1 MAEEHLDYS
10 LFSLLIASTLNTSL
24 KKLKIQ
30 PNASSVEL
38 DVDVV
43 LSDLVTLTEDYLQS
57 FEIANCQ
64 KTLLRKVNFI
74 KILQERKFNEF
85 VSISGKNLIIDTT
98 QYDSKMSKLVLAA
111 TAEYSNVLVKNVNDL
126 SKLWQ
131 NSQVIREEFEAR
143 KARANALEE
152 QMVQSDN
159 VDKDVPTSGDVGK
172 DTGSEAVVASGDHP
186 ESDQGIP
193 DPEAAVDVENNI
205 EIKDV
210 SGGVNMEDVEPEEAD
225 PDVMDQG
232 IDTEAKAEEDDE
244 EDEERDHD
252 TVVKEINQSQ
262 KAEKDA
268 EEEEEEEVEEKKDDA
283 ESISN
288 VKVENEDESVE
299 EDEVKGEEEKANND
313 EDEDEDEEDE
323 DVEEHHDDEGNSGP
337 ITRKHSLTLDE
348 PRTRKRSSSPSST
361 MQHKRFQH
369 IAINLINSIQAHRF
383 SSPFLQPVNA
393 KDAPEYSKIIYEP
406 KDLKNILKSIK
417 SKRNPPEY
425 QSIEQLE
432 RDIMLMFANC
442 IMYNKSDTDLVELTK
457 SMKNDV
463 NNIFKLF
470 KDAESDTR

>member
-10 LFSLLIASTLNTSL
+10 LFLLLIASTLNSSL
-24 KKLKIQ
+24 KRLKI
-30 PNASSVEL
+30 PSSSGSVEL

-43 LSDLVTLTEDYLQS
+43 LGDLVTLTEDYLQS

-64 KTLLRKVNFI
+64 KTLLRKANFI

-85 VSISGKNLIIDTT
+85 VLISGKNLIIDTT

-111 TAEYSNVLVKNVNDL
+111 TAEYLNVLVKNVNDL

-131 NSQVIREEFEAR
+131 NSLVLKEEFEAR
-143 KARANALEE
+143 KAKADALEE
-152 QMVQSDN
+152 QMAQSDN
-159 VDKDVPTSGDVGK
+159 VDKDVPTSSEVSK
-172 DTGSEAVVASGDHP
+172 DIDSERGVVSEGQP
-186 ESDQGIP
+186 ESEKGAL
-193 DPEAAVDVENNI
+193 DPEAAVDVESNI
-205 EIKDV
+205 ESEEV

-225 PDVMDQG
+225 PDIVDQEV
-232 IDTEAKAEEDDE
+232 DAEAKADGDDEEEQDIIEQDKEKTQDGEINAEEEEQEEEEVDEKVGAEPSNVKAEEEEDSVEEDNINSDEEKENNDDEEEDDE
-244 EDEERDHD
+244 D
-252 TVVKEINQSQ
+252 
-262 KAEKDA
+262 
-268 EEEEEEEVEEKKDDA
+268 
-283 ESISN
+283 
-288 VKVENEDESVE
+288 
-299 EDEVKGEEEKANND
+299 
-313 EDEDEDEEDE
+313 DE
-323 DVEEHHDDEGNSGP
+323 DVEGNHDEEGNDKP
-337 ITRKHSLTLDE
+337 KTRKHSLTLDE

-417 SKRNPPEY
+417 LKRNPPEY
-425 QSIEQLE
+425 QLINQLE

-470 KDAESDTR
+470 KDAELDTR